1 MTTLSLTTGN
11 QPQVLHQILDPD
23 VQLGLWQRP
32 AQAMITRELLS
43 LKASDLPDMRC
54 TTSSDSFDDDVD
66 RLLEQQGLDPLAF
79 SNWRSDLRRLADIYF
94 HLSGNSDVEM
104 RLETTD
110 EDGCTRFH
118 VDNTQLRLLCTY
130 QGPGTQW
137 LTDEQVD
144 RLAQSSGASND
155 DIVRFGE
162 PSSFAPFWVGI
173 FKGKTYPGNSGQG
186 LVHRSPPIEG
196 SGQIRVLFCLD
207 S

>member
-1 MTTLSLTTGN
+1 MTKSFLASGN
-11 QPQVLHQILDPD
+11 QPDILNRVLDPS
-23 VQLGLWQRP
+23 VQLSLWQRP
-32 AQAMITRELLS
+32 AQAVINRELSS

-54 TTSSDSFDDDVD
+54 TTSADSFEDDVD
-66 RLLEQQGLDPLAF
+66 MLLKQQDLDPLVF
-79 SNWRSDLRRLADIYF
+79 SNWRRDLRQLADIYF
-94 HLSGNSDVEM
+94 HLSKNRDVEM

-137 LTDEQVD
+137 LTDEQTNF
-144 RLAQSSGASND
+144 LEQCNTESND
-155 DIVRFGE
+155 DITRLGE

-173 FKGKTYPGNSGQG
+173 LKGKTYPGNSNQG
-186 LVHRSPPIEG
+186 LVHRSPPIKG
-196 SGQIRVLFCLD
+196 SDQIRVLFCLD